1 MNTFKYILQIFST
14 KRQLKLT
21 FQTAVLKNNL
31 LLNVEKINDSFL
43 VWFLILEIH
52 VFYN

>member
-31 LLNVEKINDSFL
+31 LLNVEKINDKL
-43 VWFLILEIH
+43 HILK
-52 VFYN
+52 FNLS